1 MGITEIDPCTFGLAL
16 SPLEYI
22 LPKCRNTYTK
32 KYVKRVH
39 CSIVYNGW
47 TLNTSETLATST
59 G

>member
-32 KYVKRVH
+32 IDI
-39 CSIVYNGW
+39 CQ
-47 TLNTSETLATST
+47 EST
-59 G
+59 AVLFVMAEHWIQAKH